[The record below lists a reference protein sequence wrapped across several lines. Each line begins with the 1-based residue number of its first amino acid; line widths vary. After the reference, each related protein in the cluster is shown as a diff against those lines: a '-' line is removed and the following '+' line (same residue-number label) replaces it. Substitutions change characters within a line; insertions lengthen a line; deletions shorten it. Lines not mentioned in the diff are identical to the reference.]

1 MEGSLEASQGKSWF
15 HQKIQM
21 TFVWGGA
28 SWINLGSGGWGQI
41 IVDCLRP
48 GRM

>member
-21 TFVWGGA
+21 TFVGGVHPGLIWGAEAGDRLLLTA
-28 SWINLGSGGWGQI
+28 
-41 IVDCLRP
+41 
-48 GRM
+48 